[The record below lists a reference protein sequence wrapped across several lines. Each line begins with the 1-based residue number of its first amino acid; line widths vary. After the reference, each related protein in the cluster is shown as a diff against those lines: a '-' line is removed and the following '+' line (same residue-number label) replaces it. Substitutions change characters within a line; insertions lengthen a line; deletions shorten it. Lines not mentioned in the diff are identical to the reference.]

1 MFASIV
7 QNCIALRNRTSDT
20 TDVVISKLPRWVWFG
35 AWVLAFIAGIINVI
49 GLLGFEHQTISH
61 LTGTT
66 SMFAASFGAMNG
78 AKILHYGVILGSFL
92 VGTVLSGFIIEDSAL
107 KLGRP
112 YGVALFIESILLF
125 CSMLLFRNG
134 NELGLYFASCACG
147 LQNAMVSTFS
157 GTVIRTTH
165 LSGMWTDLGVFLGHA
180 LRGRR
185 PNVLRMKLS
194 FLVIS
199 GFFSGGVAGAIAFAR
214 IGYFTLLFPAL
225 LTGLASLTYMSR
237 RAREQT
243 EESLPKGI
251 AKLWPKF

>member
-1 MFASIV
+1 M
-7 QNCIALRNRTSDT
+7 
-20 TDVVISKLPRWVWFG
+20 ISKLPKWVWFG
-35 AWVLAFIAGIINVI
+35 AWVLAFIAGIVNVM
-49 GLLGFEHQTISH
+49 GLLGFEHSTVSH

-66 SMFAASFGAMNG
+66 SMFAAAFGTLNG
-78 AKILHYGVILGSFL
+78 AKIMHYGTVLGSFL

-112 YGVALFIESILLF
+112 YGIALLLESILLF
-125 CSMLLFRNG
+125 CSMLLFRRG
-134 NELGLYFASCACG
+134 NEFGLYFASCACG

-165 LSGMWTDLGVFLGHA
+165 VSGMWTDLGVFLGHA
-180 LRGRR
+180 LRGHR
-185 PNVLRMKLS
+185 PNVLRIKLS

-199 GFFSGGVAGAIAFAR
+199 GFFFGGIAGAIGFAR

-237 RAREQT
+237 RARTQT
-243 EESLPKGI
+243 EESVSKGI